1 MERLR
6 RFLRR
11 ITGISTPIG
20 GISWN
25 QSESKANEVPT
36 FDEQIYVTDSG
47 NETFI
52 AFLDANDGRIVFLKA
67 NLDASVATQKQFEVV
82 EEEGLDLDR
91 ISSGRFSGIPLPLP
105 NEENKLVS
113 VVFHFSDRHVLTYSA
128 GGTGVVTVGV
138 TGFFEVSRTFHG
150 GPSTAFHLKEIDAP
164 LEFRLDLLN
173 MRWSHRHSRRIAG
186 CAATG
191 WRC

>member
-36 FDEQIYVTDSG
+36 FDEQIYVTNSG

-52 AFLDANDGRIVFLKA
+52 SFLDANEGGIVFMRST
-67 NLDASVATQKQFEVV
+67 LDASMATTKQFEMA
-82 EEEGLDLDR
+82 EKEGLDIDR
-91 ISSGRFSGIPLPLP
+91 ISSGQFSGIPLPLP
-105 NEENKLVS
+105 NEGKKLVS
-113 VVFHFSDRHVLTYSA
+113 VAFHFS
-128 GGTGVVTVGV
+128 
-138 TGFFEVSRTFHG
+138 
-150 GPSTAFHLKEIDAP
+150 
-164 LEFRLDLLN
+164 
-173 MRWSHRHSRRIAG
+173 
-186 CAATG
+186 
-191 WRC
+191 